1 MDIGE
6 KGGDTFLKDVRVL
19 VEDIGNRHVK
29 VEFGFSIQEELQD
42 EKEILKNIIKE
53 DWKVRL
59 KSLIRIWGD

>member
-1 MDIGE
+1 MGIGE
-6 KGGDTFLKDVRVL
+6 RGGDTFLKDVCRRVL

-29 VEFGFSIQEELQD
+29 VEFGFSIKEELQED

-59 KSLIRIWGD
+59 RA